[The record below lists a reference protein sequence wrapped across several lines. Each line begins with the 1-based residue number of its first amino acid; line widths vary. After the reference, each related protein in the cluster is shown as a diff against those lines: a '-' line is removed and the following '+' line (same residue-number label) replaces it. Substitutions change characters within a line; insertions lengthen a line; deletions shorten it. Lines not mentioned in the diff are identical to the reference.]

1 MLYAVIADI
10 HGNYPALRAVLED
23 AREAGAQ
30 QYLLLGDFLT
40 DWPFT
45 REVLETLASLGNA
58 VFVSGNREWYLDFL
72 HPAHRHR
79 EQFAALFLT
88 REAMGERAL
97 SWVRSLPKSTRLST
111 PDGVGSLFL
120 EHIPPVGVG
129 ESGGKSPASGEL
141 DERFPTRD
149 ASHQEVA
156 QYVRESFLKL
166 PHLPEV
172 LQRVNAPVYLHGHSH
187 LQYAVEVGGTLF
199 LNPGSCGLPLDHQ
212 PGAPYTLLRFESGR
226 FQVEE
231 RRVPYDVEETI
242 AAARNSPAYQQAAGW
257 YQLNSWQLRTARD
270 CNRVFF
276 RFLQEEQQR
285 SSPQTDQEHNL
296 VFHKALA
303 LAQAA
308 CQQRKPARDLPRTT

>member
-1 MLYAVIADI
+1 M
-10 HGNYPALRAVLED
+10 
-23 AREAGAQ
+23 
-30 QYLLLGDFLT
+30 
-40 DWPFT
+40 
-45 REVLETLASLGNA
+45 
-58 VFVSGNREWYLDFL
+58 
-72 HPAHRHR
+72 
-79 EQFAALFLT
+79 
-88 REAMGERAL
+88 
-97 SWVRSLPKSTRLST
+97 
-111 PDGVGSLFL
+111 
-120 EHIPPVGVG
+120 
-129 ESGGKSPASGEL
+129 
-141 DERFPTRD
+141 
-149 ASHQEVA
+149 A

-276 RFLQEEQQR
+276 RFLQEEQRR

-308 CQQRKPARDLPRTT
+308 CRQRKPVRDLPRTT

>member
-10 HGNYPALRAVLED
+10 HGNYPALRAVLKD

-45 REVLETLASLGNA
+45 REVLETLASLENA
-58 VFVSGNREWYLDFL
+58 VFVSGNREWYLDTL

-242 AAARNSPAYQQAAGW
+242 AGARNSPAYQQAAGW

-296 VFHKALA
+296 AFHKALA

-308 CQQRKPARDLPRTT
+308 CRQRKPARDLPRTT

>member
-1 MLYAVIADI
+1 M
-10 HGNYPALRAVLED
+10 
-23 AREAGAQ
+23 
-30 QYLLLGDFLT
+30 
-40 DWPFT
+40 
-45 REVLETLASLGNA
+45 
-58 VFVSGNREWYLDFL
+58 
-72 HPAHRHR
+72 
-79 EQFAALFLT
+79 
-88 REAMGERAL
+88 
-97 SWVRSLPKSTRLST
+97 RSLPKSTRLST

-120 EHIPPVGVG
+120 EHIPPVG
-129 ESGGKSPASGEL
+129 GGRAAGKVQASGEL

-276 RFLQEEQQR
+276 RFLQEEQR
-285 SSPQTDQEHNL
+285 APP
-296 VFHKALA
+296 
-303 LAQAA
+303 
-308 CQQRKPARDLPRTT
+308 RKPTKSTTWRSTKLWPLPRPLASSGNPPGICREPHNPAARTENAPASQ